1 MAISIGGTV
10 VIDDSR
16 NIVNVNDI
24 RVGVV
29 TITGSTGNI
38 QTPGTI
44 TGAGFGVAGTDFSV
58 SPSAGA
64 TNISPAD
71 LKSIILSFPTSV
83 TRGTGNV
90 RVSVG
95 STNGTSIRTYN
106 AATAP
111 EITVLN
117 NTWAISMGATSFG
130 TPSAA
135 PVLPGFSTVFLVVPS
150 TAIQG
155 FAGLNTTGASS
166 YSFRTSGAFLGAS
179 ILGGRLICQS
189 GGVQWIVAPSASEV
203 SRTWDNRNDANTR
216 AQAVSGC
223 TGWFVPSMNQLQNPG
238 YCCRIYWDSF
248 SATDYW
254 SSSDACAPES
264 CGCASSMYFN
274 SGGRHG
280 GANSYKTQT
289 KCVRS
294 FRCVTY

>member
-24 RVGVV
+24 RVGLV

-44 TGAGFGVAGTDFSV
+44 TGAGYSV
-58 SPSAGA
+58 SGVGFTSFPGAGA

-117 NTWAISMGATSFG
+117 NTWAISMGVTSSG

-155 FAGLNTTGASS
+155 FVGLNTTGASS
-166 YSFRTSGAFLGAS
+166 YSFKTAGAFLGAN
-179 ILGGRLICQS
+179 ILGGYLICQS
-189 GGVQWIVAPSASEV
+189 AGVQWIVAPSSSEI
-203 SRTWDNRNDANTR
+203 SRDWHTRDNANTV
-216 AQAVSGC
+216 AQACSGC
-223 TGWFVPSMNQLQNPG
+223 TGWFVPTCGVLQNPG
-238 YCCRIYWDSF
+238 FCCRVYWDSYAA
-248 SATDYW
+248 SPNKRYW
-254 SSSDACAPES
+254 SSTETNDCAWS
-264 CGCASSMYFN
+264 VNLTNGVDS
-274 SGGRHG
+274 SGGAFKGHE
-280 GANSYKTQT
+280 N
-289 KCVRS
+289 CVRS

>member
-24 RVGVV
+24 RVGLV

-117 NTWAISMGATSFG
+117 NTWAISMGVTSSG

-155 FAGLNTTGASS
+155 FVGLNTTGASS
-166 YSFRTSGAFLGAS
+166 YSFKTSGAFLGAFS
-179 ILGGRLICQS
+179 GGGYIICQAAAL
-189 GGVQWIVAPSASEV
+189 QWIVSPYAAEV
-203 SRTWDNRNDANTR
+203 SRTWHQRNESNTR
-216 AQAVSGC
+216 AQQVSGC
-223 TGWFVPSMNQLQNPG
+223 TGWFVPTCSQMQNPG
-238 YCCRIYWDSF
+238 FLCRSF
-248 SATDYW
+248 WGPSPCFSSTIYW
-254 SSSDACAPES
+254 SSSECTPSYGQCHDF
-264 CGCASSMYFN
+264 ASD
-274 SGGRHG
+274 GVGRG
-280 GANSYKTQT
+280 TLKDFT